1 MAAATLACL
10 VPYNFHRKKVAV
22 NDAGARKLPRPE
34 WFSALVQNHGLE
46 HLLSQKL
53 QPVPA
58 PTELNERTC
67 IYLVKL
73 VADVEYKGPLT
84 PWDRECRFLWE
95 YFGYPAD
102 AFTLKVS
109 RCFKFTAPVKLG
121 FAKQRFAGLVQ
132 VANVPSQDIE
142 RTGAQ
147 CISGNAQQILQGAE
161 LQRALGISAE
171 QWAAFVAKPVSFGVP
186 HVIAKL
192 IGRAAWSKLL
202 VLASWSTRR
211 LFAVNLLCENLQFPS
226 QVWLRQLRLQNKL
239 GTSAPPPD
247 LKFGPEHAQQLAFKI
262 RRAAPLLVNA
272 FEGEEEL
279 VLETFEWEQLVSRL
293 DSFCR
298 ATGSSH
304 RKVAELPDGGHM
316 RRGNRFDITTVVG
329 TLAAAMHLRNR
340 HELKD
345 IVKQIMATVFE
356 EFDFDDSVWEK
367 IPSASTLS
375 RSQLL
380 VDAAH
385 CCFMRQ
391 RFREQTFRMY
401 LLADSSPQAGQDYLL
416 STALMIACNDLE
428 KCVAA
433 SSYMRSSWQELV
445 EAYKRDDHETF
456 ADIVLLRNQHGMTLA
471 SCINVHRFLP
481 MALGSGAS
489 GLEHKTTA
497 LARAI
502 FAETQ
507 SVSDLQSVLSQ
518 VVSMTSDMGT
528 EMFIADMAGFTLR
541 EILPTW
547 AVDADLELDVDAG
560 GAEQLQADVEG
571 FFLPRGVAVPGLNH
585 IIDNMCSD
593 CNRSLESWDDW
604 VIQFRSLVSLLHH
617 DHLRR
622 RFVSSCLLGTR
633 HAWMQKYFETGLPH
647 FAEWR
652 WGITVKVLERLLPLR
667 TFLQAAWDPE
677 RYHGASQM
685 PEAEEDP
692 AQRAARQD
700 SAPEALDIRGLT
712 STIRSDWFWGF
723 GAMVFSLNEAQT
735 DFLAWAEG
743 CACHPFRRTAM
754 RARDAAQH
762 GSELEEDVLAVLAAS
777 SRELGLDGNGD
788 GRKFLPC
795 PLAGLRA
802 VELASGAMEEH
813 LLHLFNLSKETL
825 LAELAPMP
833 EDETVSLLQEFER
846 GKSHMVAT
854 FTNKLQHWNMLPWK
868 LAALADSDEAK
879 ARQTASN
886 LVRSFDESEQREE
899 LHHRLTWFW
908 MKTSPRVREQLD
920 AFVSGRP
927 LASLPELH
935 RAVRELS
942 FIPIAGA
949 SNGLRN
955 QFCKYVSLE

>member
-1 MAAATLACL
+1 MQWFLKTSLMAAATLACL

-585 IIDNMCSD
+585 IIDNM
-593 CNRSLESWDDW
+593 R
-604 VIQFRSLVSLLHH
+604 
-617 DHLRR
+617 
-622 RFVSSCLLGTR
+622 LGTQNATMVLLKCQR
-633 HAWMQKYFETGLPH
+633 QKKIQRSELRGK
-647 FAEWR
+647 
-652 WGITVKVLERLLPLR
+652 TV
-667 TFLQAAWDPE
+667 
-677 RYHGASQM
+677 
-685 PEAEEDP
+685 
-692 AQRAARQD
+692 
-700 SAPEALDIRGLT
+700 
-712 STIRSDWFWGF
+712 
-723 GAMVFSLNEAQT
+723 
-735 DFLAWAEG
+735 
-743 CACHPFRRTAM
+743 RTAM